1 MPESLAFA
9 AALPAFVFQNV
20 AFDVSV
26 KLVDENKTIVTSGTS
41 KELAVTLRFHD
52 SYDIVADQSDM
63 IELQEPAAINAVTG
77 LCQLQVVL
85 KSLTASNE
93 GRPFCLE
100 VRSADGDAES
110 VFSTPLTVVKEKLRI
125 TQQPP
130 DVWFKDEGG
139 REKCMTV
146 TLVLEP
152 APGAVVE
159 DRVIPL
165 DIRLLYESGNPVVNQ
180 SILRLFPDMRPNM
193 SRGRVTVSFR
203 IDDVSKNHQGQ
214 SFILEIAPEKQE
226 SSLMFQEIAPARTSV
241 IAIRSKRNKRKLT
254 GAASAVTKASP
265 RSVAGTPRA
274 NLMMIQ
280 PPMSVGPPQ
289 QRQHQQ
295 ARRVMHTTPTNSQY
309 AMIGGH
315 HASSGRPGD
324 MGMATWSSH
333 VQQPQAT
340 TPMHHASSMN
350 ASTPMHHAQTPMSS
364 PTAATTTAVEWR
376 LAGFEINADGS
387 QNVSCPIY
395 RCPQCKRLNDVE
407 MMSNGMAEHSPQCV
421 FASMMYRSQMEGA
434 AAHQQQQQLQ
444 QQIQQQM
451 QLSHQHYL
459 SANGTPRQ
467 YQLQHNPSLHAS
479 TAMTMSRP
487 VPAAMSS
494 SSMLSLDVGTDM
506 NMQQPYEQDDDGS
519 DNSPKTLAA
528 LMSSSQRPVLTISP
542 YMNKVTGSDDGQG
555 GNSNDS
561 ASDTS
566 PSHQAGNLFASHAF
580 RNQMEISEVA
590 SSHLNT
596 TAKQQHQST
605 FLEEEKPEHDSTND
619 DDNSNQYHVSI
630 EDNTAT
636 LSVGVGTALFN
647 EMSSMGI
654 SLDSFDK
661 SGGGV
666 NGGFDANNPLADFTG
681 AMGSSDE
688 DQVFYILARMYTDVQ
703 SRKLGLPA
711 FDQFQ
716 RMLGFYTESQND
728 AQTQVLFHAL
738 QDVRLPDKEVV
749 DITNRFTQELQQN
762 SDAVHSLP
770 KYQHNVVMLREDA
783 LMYYWKAL
791 TLVISAAVVAHDVE
805 AVYDDSAVEV
815 GAAVETEAQ
824 RVDACRFAIK
834 RLHLVAVLR
843 VDVHIGD
850 SLPLLRRRLLH
861 VQLDVLTHE
870 AALEHDGE
878 RRDVHDALV
887 ELQQHV
893 LRTALRRVPARRGVG
908 REHVLATVERAVAV
922 EHGGDAARGAR
933 VRHERPELLVTSS
946 HHSASSSIAL
956 VHWENSLKERN
967 DNACGTFRVG
977 QRLLWQLPRLYKDAW
992 TLGFSSHAKEL
1003 FHGVREQ
1010 KGFGCCMQ
1018 LDAPRARNSKKRGRS
1033 RGSALKMALAQLV
1046 QPGHFDPPHG
1056 ALPTGQ

>member
-26 KLVDENKTIVTSGTS
+26 KLVDENKTIVTGGAS
-41 KELAVTLRFHD
+41 KELAMTLRFHD
-52 SYDIVADQSDM
+52 SYDIVADQCDM
-63 IELQEPAAINAVTG
+63 IELQGPAAVDAATG
-77 LCQLQVVL
+77 LCHMHVVL
-85 KSLTASNE
+85 KSLTASND

-100 VRSADGDAES
+100 VRAADGDAES

-214 SFILEIAPEKQE
+214 SFVLEIAPEKQE

-254 GAASAVTKASP
+254 GAAAAAAVTKASP

-295 ARRVMHTTPTNSQY
+295 ARRVMHTTPTNNQY
-309 AMIGGH
+309 AMVGGH
-315 HASSGRPGD
+315 HHAASSGRSGD

-333 VQQPQAT
+333 VQQQQQQAT

-350 ASTPMHHAQTPMSS
+350 ASTPMHQTPMSS
-364 PTAATTTAVEWR
+364 PTASATTTAVEWR

-434 AAHQQQQQLQ
+434 AAHQQLQ
-444 QQIQQQM
+444 QQIQQQQM
-451 QLSHQHYL
+451 QLNHQHYL
-459 SANGTPRQ
+459 STNGTPRQ
-467 YQLQHNPSLHAS
+467 YQLQHNPSMHAS

-494 SSMLSLDVGTDM
+494 SSMLSLEVATDM
-506 NMQQPYEQDDDGS
+506 NMQQSYEQDDGSS

-561 ASDTS
+561 ASDAS
-566 PSHQAGNLFASHAF
+566 PSQQAAGNLFASHAF

-590 SSHLNT
+590 SSHLNAT
-596 TAKQQHQST
+596 AAKQHHQNA
-605 FLEEEKPEHDSTND
+605 FLEEEKPEHDPSTD

-661 SGGGV
+661 SGG
-666 NGGFDANNPLADFTG
+666 NGGSFDANNPLADFTG
-681 AMGSSDE
+681 AIGSNDE

-738 QDVRLPDKEVV
+738 QDVRLPEKEIV

-783 LMYYWKAL
+783 LMYYWSQS
-791 TLVISAAVVAHDVE
+791 I
-805 AVYDDSAVEV
+805 
-815 GAAVETEAQ
+815 Q
-824 RVDACRFAIK
+824 CF
-834 RLHLVAVLR
+834 
-843 VDVHIGD
+843 
-850 SLPLLRRRLLH
+850 
-861 VQLDVLTHE
+861 
-870 AALEHDGE
+870 
-878 RRDVHDALV
+878 
-887 ELQQHV
+887 
-893 LRTALRRVPARRGVG
+893 GV
-908 REHVLATVERAVAV
+908 
-922 EHGGDAARGAR
+922 
-933 VRHERPELLVTSS
+933 
-946 HHSASSSIAL
+946 
-956 VHWENSLKERN
+956 N
-967 DNACGTFRVG
+967 
-977 QRLLWQLPRLYKDAW
+977 
-992 TLGFSSHAKEL
+992 
-1003 FHGVREQ
+1003 
-1010 KGFGCCMQ
+1010 
-1018 LDAPRARNSKKRGRS
+1018 
-1033 RGSALKMALAQLV
+1033 
-1046 QPGHFDPPHG
+1046 
-1056 ALPTGQ
+1056 